1 VAESHQELL
10 RRLLWVECDCAREG
24 RDVEGCTVCEVGDV
38 IRAQDDEI
46 ERLRAENQRLT
57 DENAR
62 AWNACNE
69 ECERKEQLQAL
80 IDANIA
86 AAAAH
91 ADAWGAL
98 LAAAT
103 PQEDDRG

>member
-1 VAESHQELL
+1 VADDIKHDPNPGPLCDLRHECVWQE
-10 RRLLWVECDCAREG
+10 G
-24 RDVEGCTVCEVGDV
+24 
-38 IRAQDDEI
+38 EI
-46 ERLRAENQRLT
+46 ERLRAANQRLT

-103 PQEDDRG
+103 PQEADR